1 MRLTQKPSKG
11 HLYICLAGLEG
22 PGELL
27 GEGALTT
34 AMAQGS
40 WRMDEFGSI
49 LSEIAGIGGMDLEGG
64 RCEATTSSAS
74 SSSRLSSSSKTFFL
88 LLGDSVAADSQDFC
102 FVRCSLSALSTLLL
116 TSRWTLSSTAA
127 AIFLSYSSASASAK
141 TFCASAFFLIFL
153 CLSASSS
160 LFDILMW

>member
-1 MRLTQKPSKG
+1 MTKQPSKG
-11 HLYICLAGLEG
+11 HLYICLVGLEG

-49 LSEIAGIGGMDLEGG
+49 LSEIAGIGGKDLEGG
-64 RCEATTSSAS
+64 RSEATTSSAS
-74 SSSRLSSSSKTFFL
+74 SSSRLSSSSKTEFFTFFL

-102 FVRCSLSALSTLLL
+102 FVRCSLSAFSTLSL

-127 AIFLSYSSASASAK
+127 AIFLSCSSASASAK
-141 TFCASAFFLIFL
+141 TFCASAFF
-153 CLSASSS
+153 
-160 LFDILMW
+160 